1 MRFRSLGSGSAGN
14 ALLVQWTH
22 EAAER
27 LLLVDCGMSE
37 RELQMRLR
45 ACGCEAFDLDLIL
58 LTHEHEDHLG
68 CAISLATKYAIPLGA
83 SLGTLQGAGL
93 SVGQL
98 TQAEAKGL
106 QWVRLSSGQR
116 FEAFG
121 LEIEAVAVPHDAREA
136 LQFVLHH
143 HNAGQPGS
151 QTSLGILTDLGHISR
166 EVLQR
171 YCRLDA
177 LVLECNHH
185 LPLLERCAY
194 PASVKRRI
202 AGAWGH
208 LSNAQS
214 AAFLREIDAANLRV
228 LVAAHLSLQNNHP
241 DQVRAALHGAIGAE
255 ALARL
260 VIADQKSGFGW
271 QTL

>member
-1 MRFRSLGSGSAGN
+1 
-14 ALLVQWTH
+14 
-22 EAAER
+22 
-27 LLLVDCGMSE
+27 MSE
-37 RELQMRLR
+37 RELQNRLR
-45 ACGCEAFDLDLIL
+45 ACGCEASDIDLVL

-93 SVGQL
+93 SAEQL
-98 TQAEAKGL
+98 AGAEAKRL
-106 QWVRLSSGQR
+106 HWVRLSSGQR
-116 FEAFG
+116 LQTFG

-143 HNAGQPGS
+143 HDAGLPGV
-151 QTSLGILTDLGHISR
+151 TRSLGILTDLGHISG
-166 EVLQR
+166 EVLLR
-171 YCRLDA
+171 YRSLDA
-177 LVLECNHH
+177 LVIECNHH
-185 LPLLERCAY
+185 LPLLERCSY

-241 DQVRAALHGAIGAE
+241 DQVRAALRGAIGAE
-255 ALARL
+255 ALERL